1 MFKRS
6 LKSLCCEKPLKICEI
21 VSALFCCWNRLVSY
35 FDKSMN
41 TLIKSEWQ
49 KLREEV
55 REKTSELQK
64 KKQWYSEGRKLK
76 MKVKEIYEASKAG
89 SDAAGGREFIALLF
103 PLVSYSTLL
112 SPRSS
117 PLLLFTAVNTS
128 NMSGK
133 TGLQTLANSW
143 QNLNILST
151 SKWTT
156 GWAGQ
161 YVFVLSGWFQGPNY
175 L

>member
-1 MFKRS
+1 MT
-6 LKSLCCEKPLKICEI
+6 EI
-21 VSALFCCWNRLVSY
+21 TRRG
-35 FDKSMN
+35 
-41 TLIKSEWQ
+41 Q
-49 KLREEV
+49 REDIRVTE
-55 REKTSELQK
+55 

-89 SDAAGGREFIALLF
+89 SDAAGRREFIALLF

-117 PLLLFTAVNTS
+117 PLLLFIAVSTS

-161 YVFVLSGWFQGPNY
+161 YIFVLSGWFQGPNY
-175 L
+175 LYINLLAVEVFPWSICISHVSLCKAQWEDITYERRRIMNLSY